1 MEETAALDREDGES
15 GASSSP
21 VVSRSNS
28 FSEESAYLVSLTREV
43 VAARAAL
50 IPREPGCTAKGP
62 SVGGR
67 SPDSV
72 EEQEEAEG
80 SVEPSEEPSYDE
92 FVR

>member
-1 MEETAALDREDGES
+1 MEETAAQDREDGES
-15 GASSSP
+15 GASSP
-21 VVSRSNS
+21 MVSRSNS